1 MALRLTITRKIVAG
15 IVMVVLVAALA
26 LLVAYDGL
34 TRVTAAMRELAEVK
48 EPSYSATLEVE
59 LNTNG
64 IVMAALAYLDDP
76 DPRYRRLVEADDR
89 DVTLFHERY
98 MRLATRVGD
107 RRLGVRL
114 GEDYG
119 ALRSLADS
127 LMGDRDR
134 QVAVWARVTQNFERA
149 DSIIDVRL
157 HPYAD
162 ADTPAGVVKV
172 NYLRDL
178 ETELAEVGVSLGN
191 NVRTRAPEPQAMIAA
206 NEQEFR
212 ATLARFRSLPL
223 RPVEARHAAALD
235 RAFGEMMQA
244 VWAVLA
250 LERSLQRQS
259 SRLLAL
265 RTRMDQLLDQEIQP
279 LARQQLYEPRR
290 AAEGIASSVLHQ
302 LQWLAPL
309 ALALGLATAVVL
321 IRSIGDPVRQL
332 KVGAGTVGRG
342 DLSYRMTVSS
352 RDEFAGV
359 AAEFNR
365 MVEQLQATTV
375 SKELLERSEGQL
387 RATVAQLK
395 QEIAERGRLEASLS
409 RSETMSA
416 MGTLVAGVAH
426 EVRNP
431 LFGILSILEA
441 MDARFGGREE
451 HQRYL
456 VVLRDQAERLN
467 RLMRELLEYGKPP
480 RHELACGSMTDVLA
494 EALAC
499 SRPVADRAGVRL
511 VSHILDHA
519 YPVMLDRNRLLRVFL
534 NLIENAIQHTAAGKA
549 VMIESRVV
557 DRAGGE
563 RWFECTIADA
573 GEGFREADLPSVF
586 QPFFT
591 RRRGGTGL
599 GLSITQRIVEEYG
612 GSVTAANA
620 ARGGGVMAVCLP
632 LMAATVP
639 SLVEARHAKA

>member
-1 MALRLTITRKIVAG
+1 
-15 IVMVVLVAALA
+15 
-26 LLVAYDGL
+26 
-34 TRVTAAMRELAEVK
+34 
-48 EPSYSATLEVE
+48 
-59 LNTNG
+59 
-64 IVMAALAYLDDP
+64 
-76 DPRYRRLVEADDR
+76 
-89 DVTLFHERY
+89 
-98 MRLATRVGD
+98 
-107 RRLGVRL
+107 
-114 GEDYG
+114 
-119 ALRSLADS
+119 
-127 LMGDRDR
+127 
-134 QVAVWARVTQNFERA
+134 
-149 DSIIDVRL
+149 
-157 HPYAD
+157 
-162 ADTPAGVVKV
+162 
-172 NYLRDL
+172 
-178 ETELAEVGVSLGN
+178 
-191 NVRTRAPEPQAMIAA
+191 
-206 NEQEFR
+206 
-212 ATLARFRSLPL
+212 
-223 RPVEARHAAALD
+223 
-235 RAFGEMMQA
+235 
-244 VWAVLA
+244 
-250 LERSLQRQS
+250 
-259 SRLLAL
+259 
-265 RTRMDQLLDQEIQP
+265 
-279 LARQQLYEPRR
+279 
-290 AAEGIASSVLHQ
+290 
-302 LQWLAPL
+302 
-309 ALALGLATAVVL
+309 
-321 IRSIGDPVRQL
+321 
-332 KVGAGTVGRG
+332 
-342 DLSYRMTVSS
+342 
-352 RDEFAGV
+352 
-359 AAEFNR
+359 
-365 MVEQLQATTV
+365 
-375 SKELLERSEGQL
+375 
-387 RATVAQLK
+387 
-395 QEIAERGRLEASLS
+395 
-409 RSETMSA
+409 MSA

-480 RHELACGSMTDVLA
+480 RYELACGSMTDVLA

-557 DRAGGE
+557 DSAGGE